1 MNAGDIIMTEWEQGV
16 IYRISPKNKKQ
27 IVMKNIYYKSDNYDQ
42 KLIHDEA
49 FRHGWIEVEG
59 DEMSYYLDDTY
70 NPVKG
75 IDVWIFPSVNHEI
88 LDGVADD
95 FSFSKNVS
103 REEQAKLKPLILERG
118 IEVIEEM
125 GWEFEDTEVWF
136 FGELHIV
143 KQ

>member
-1 MNAGDIIMTEWEQGV
+1 MVNFSSGTSIWNTG
-16 IYRISPKNKKQ
+16 
-27 IVMKNIYYKSDNYDQ
+27 
-42 KLIHDEA
+42 L
-49 FRHGWIEVEG
+49 
-59 DEMSYYLDDTY
+59 
-70 NPVKG
+70 
-75 IDVWIFPSVNHEI
+75 FP
-88 LDGVADD
+88 

-136 FGELHIV
+136 FGELQVV